1 MNIDEIL
8 QNDASFSIPGF
19 IASADNTY
27 MMLQT
32 AVMLGNLSR
41 IKSKVSDNLL
51 QKYQSIIDDFN
62 SNGLRQMYDDL
73 VVKKTEILSINKDDN
88 KFYIKVLIKSTAK
101 DYVVDKNNLEYR
113 YGINNQMIEK
123 NNYLTFSRMIA
134 NAKDNWLLEK
144 IVSN

>member
-1 MNIDEIL
+1 MNIDEL
-8 QNDASFSIPGF
+8 LLNDASFSIPGF
-19 IASADNTY
+19 IATADNTY

-41 IKSKVSDNLL
+41 IKSKVSDNLF
-51 QKYQSIIDDFN
+51 QKIQSIVDDFN
-62 SNGLRQMYDDL
+62 NNGLRQMYDDL
-73 VVKKTEILSINKDDN
+73 AVKKTEILSINKDDT
-88 KFYIKVLIKSTAK
+88 KYYIKVLIKSAAK
-101 DYVVDKNNLEYR
+101 DYVVDKTNLEYR

-123 NNYLTFSRMIA
+123 NNYLTFSRIIN

>member
-1 MNIDEIL
+1 MKTKL
-8 QNDASFSIPGF
+8 
-19 IASADNTY
+19 
-27 MMLQT
+27 
-32 AVMLGNLSR
+32 
-41 IKSKVSDNLL
+41 SDNLL

-73 VVKKTEILSINKDDN
+73 AVKKTEILSVNKDDN
-88 KFYIKVLIKSTAK
+88 KFYIKVLIKSAAK

>member
-1 MNIDEIL
+1 
-8 QNDASFSIPGF
+8 
-19 IASADNTY
+19 

-32 AVMLGNLSR
+32 AIMLGNLSR
-41 IKSKVSDNLL
+41 IKTKISDNLF

-62 SNGLRQMYDDL
+62 NNGLRQMYDDL
-73 VVKKTEILSINKDDN
+73 AVKKTEILSVNKDDN
-88 KFYIKVLIKSTAK
+88 KYYIKVLIKSAAK

>member
-8 QNDASFSIPGF
+8 QSDASFSIPGF

-32 AVMLGNLSR
+32 AVMMGNLSR
-41 IKSKVSDNLL
+41 MKTKISDNLL
-51 QKYQSIIDDFN
+51 QKYQSIIDDFDN
-62 SNGLRQMYDDL
+62 NGLRQMYDDL
-73 VVKKTEILSINKDDN
+73 AVKKTEILSVNKDDN

-101 DYVVDKNNLEYR
+101 DYVVDKKNLEYR

-134 NAKDNWLLEK
+134 NAKENWLLEK

>member
-144 IVSN
+144 IVSK

>member
-1 MNIDEIL
+1 MNIDELL

-19 IASADNTY
+19 IATADNTY

-41 IKSKVSDNLL
+41 IKSKVSDNLF
-51 QKYQSIIDDFN
+51 QKIQSIVDDFN
-62 SNGLRQMYDDL
+62 NNGLRQMYDDL
-73 VVKKTEILSINKDDN
+73 AVKKTEILSINKDDT
-88 KFYIKVLIKSTAK
+88 KYYIKVLIKSAAK
-101 DYVVDKNNLEYR
+101 DYVVDKTNLEYR

-123 NNYLTFSRMIA
+123 NNYLTFSRIIN

>member
-1 MNIDEIL
+1 MNIDELL

-19 IASADNTY
+19 IATADNTY

-41 IKSKVSDNLL
+41 IKSKVSDNLF
-51 QKYQSIIDDFN
+51 QKIQSIVDDFN
-62 SNGLRQMYDDL
+62 NNGLRQMYDDL
-73 VVKKTEILSINKDDN
+73 AVKKTEILSINKDDT
-88 KFYIKVLIKSTAK
+88 KYYIKVLIKSAAK
-101 DYVVDKNNLEYR
+101 DYVVDKTNLEYR

>member
-1 MNIDEIL
+1 MNIDELL

-19 IASADNTY
+19 IATADNTY

-41 IKSKVSDNLL
+41 IKSKVSDNLF
-51 QKYQSIIDDFN
+51 QKIQSIVDDFN
-62 SNGLRQMYDDL
+62 NNGLRQMYDDL
-73 VVKKTEILSINKDDN
+73 AVKKTEILSINKDDT
-88 KFYIKVLIKSTAK
+88 KYYIKVLIKSAAK
-101 DYVVDKNNLEYR
+101 DYVVDKTNLEYR

-123 NNYLTFSRMIA
+123 NNYLTFSRII
-134 NAKDNWLLEK
+134 NNVKDNWLLEK

>member
-1 MNIDEIL
+1 MNFFGDSTEDLFEYLTGEKLLSHEEYEKYLNDLIEKTSDQDEINEL
-8 QNDASFSIPGF
+8 MKKIH
-19 IASADNTY
+19 Y
-27 MMLQT
+27 
-32 AVMLGNLSR
+32 NL
-41 IKSKVSDNLL
+41 NL
-51 QKYQSIIDDFN
+51 KHTEWKAIY
-62 SNGLRQMYDDL
+62 
-73 VVKKTEILSINKDDN
+73 KTLKLIE
-88 KFYIKVLIKSTAK
+88 VLIKSAAK

>member
-1 MNIDEIL
+1 MNIDELL

-19 IASADNTY
+19 IATADNTY

-41 IKSKVSDNLL
+41 IKSKVSDNLF
-51 QKYQSIIDDFN
+51 QKIQSIVDDFN
-62 SNGLRQMYDDL
+62 NNGLRQMYDDL
-73 VVKKTEILSINKDDN
+73 AVKKTEILSINKDDT
-88 KFYIKVLIKSTAK
+88 KYYIKVLIKSAAK
-101 DYVVDKNNLEYR
+101 DYVVDKTNLEYR

-123 NNYLTFSRMIA
+123 YNYLTFSRIIN

>member
-1 MNIDEIL
+1 MNIDEFL
-8 QNDASFSIPGF
+8 KNDTSFSIPSF

-41 IKSKVSDNLL
+41 MKTKISDNLF

-62 SNGLRQMYDDL
+62 NNGLRQMYDDL
-73 VVKKTEILSINKDDN
+73 SVKKTEILSINKDDD
-88 KFYIKVLIKSTAK
+88 KYYIKVLIKSAAK

-123 NNYLTFSRMIA
+123 NNYLTFSRIIN

>member
-8 QNDASFSIPGF
+8 QSDASFSVPGF

-32 AVMLGNLSR
+32 AVMMGNLSR
-41 IKSKVSDNLL
+41 MKTKISDNLL
-51 QKYQSIIDDFN
+51 QNYQSIIDDFDN
-62 SNGLRQMYDDL
+62 NGLRQMYDDL
-73 VVKKTEILSINKDDN
+73 AVKKTEILSVNKDDN

-101 DYVVDKNNLEYR
+101 DYVVDKKNLEYR

-134 NAKDNWLLEK
+134 NAKENWLLEK

>member
-1 MNIDEIL
+1 MNIDELI
-8 QNDASFSIPGF
+8 QNDASFSIPSF
-19 IASADNTY
+19 IVTADNTY
-27 MMLQT
+27 MMLQN
-32 AVMLGNLSR
+32 AIMLGNLSR
-41 IKSKVSDNLL
+41 MKTKLSNNLL

-73 VVKKTEILSINKDDN
+73 AVKKTEILSVNKDDN
-88 KFYIKVLIKSTAK
+88 KFYIKVLIKSAAK
-101 DYVVDKNNLEYR
+101 DYVVDKKNLEYR